1 MVNSAIVTNLLC
13 SEQIVELVEG
23 LGMDVSDTLK
33 LARALRA
40 TGRRSTSYSF
50 SGAADLALCLGRDKD
65 GEWEVFYFERGEKT
79 FSKRFSYENEAC
91 VYMFDLLMRDL
102 ASFL

>member
-33 LARALRA
+33 LARRYELLVGEALRTVFQGGRTWLYA
-40 TGRRSTSYSF
+40 LAETKTVSGKSSILNEEKRRSQ
-50 SGAADLALCLGRDKD
+50 KD
-65 GEWEVFYFERGEKT
+65 
-79 FSKRFSYENEAC
+79 S
-91 VYMFDLLMRDL
+91 LMRMKH
-102 ASFL
+102 ASTCSIC